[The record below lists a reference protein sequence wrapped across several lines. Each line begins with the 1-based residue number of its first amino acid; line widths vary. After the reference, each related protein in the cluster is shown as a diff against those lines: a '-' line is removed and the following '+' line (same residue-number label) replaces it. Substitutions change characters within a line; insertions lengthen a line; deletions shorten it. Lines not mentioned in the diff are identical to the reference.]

1 MTLDPDDGTVPKIKR
16 PSPAETT
23 RLSAAFNRITDEQ
36 MRATVLALAQKYA
49 SKSPE
54 FVRAMRKLLMK
65 VKTGH

>member
-1 MTLDPDDGTVPKIKR
+1 MTLDSDDCTVKVKR
-16 PSPAETT
+16 PEPAETT
-23 RLSAAFNRITDEQ
+23 RLIAAFRCITDEQ